1 MFSNRY
7 DIDGRTGKRRY
18 QIDLYKVHAYA
29 IDVIRLSLMDTIAH
43 YVRYLNDD
51 ASASLMTDYWA
62 VELWEIDKALRTLGI
77 ED

>member
-1 MFSNRY
+1 MIDSY
-7 DIDGRTGKRRY
+7 D
-18 QIDLYKVHAYA
+18 VHANA

-51 ASASLMTDYWA
+51 AAYWA

>member
-1 MFSNRY
+1 M
-7 DIDGRTGKRRY
+7 IDNY
-18 QIDLYKVHAYA
+18 SVHADA
-29 IDVIRLSLMDTIAH
+29 IDVIRLSIMDTISH

-51 ASASLMTDYWA
+51 IDAKLMTDYWA

>member
-1 MFSNRY
+1 MLSHQG
-7 DIDGRTGKRRY
+7 DIDGRSGERRKM
-18 QIDLYKVHAYA
+18 IDSYDVHANA

-43 YVRYLNDD
+43 YVRYLNDNVD
-51 ASASLMTDYWA
+51 ANLMTDYWA